1 MSDSFSNLNPDISL
15 IVPFYNEESSVH
27 ELFQRLFSVMGRV
40 GLSYEIICID
50 DGSTDRTYKL
60 LLAER
65 ERDLRIKPVRFVR
78 NFGKEAAL
86 TCGLRLASGRAAIT
100 MDSDLQ
106 HPPEVIA
113 DLVRAWQNG
122 SKMVYGIRRNRDT
135 DGPLRRLFS
144 RAFYSLFRHIAD
156 IRLPEGAGDLRL
168 LDRAVIDSVN
178 ALPERNRFMKGL
190 MTWAGFDYAEVQFDV
205 APRTGGYSHWDFFRL
220 VRFAFDGIASFSTVP
235 LRIWTWGG
243 LHHLPR
249 RNCLWRVPRV
259 THALVWCRC
268 SGLRF
273 AHGCHPVFGRH
284 PDAEPR
290 RNRRIS
296 CAHFHRSQS
305 TSCLPHRGQ
314 ARLRCSS
321 SAYALVYPRT
331 LRSPHLWFWGFALL
345 HFLLWTLVPW
355 SVNPN
360 APLDVIEGYAWGHEW
375 LIGTYK
381 HPPMQAWWL
390 EILAILTDHASWVH
404 FLASQIAVVVAFWAV
419 WDTARHLMNGTKALL
434 GVLLL
439 EGVIYFNFTSTEF
452 NPNVLLLPFWSLI
465 CRSYYRAIKFDKISD
480 WLLLGLWIAGGSLQQ
495 I

>member
-243 LHHLPR
+243 CTISL
-249 RNCLWRVPRV
+249 
-259 THALVWCRC
+259 AAIAYGGYLV
-268 SGLRF
+268 L
-273 AHGCHPVFGRH
+273 
-284 PDAEPR
+284 
-290 RNRRIS
+290 
-296 CAHFHRSQS
+296 
-305 TSCLPHRGQ
+305 
-314 ARLRCSS
+314 
-321 SAYALVYPRT
+321 RT
-331 LRSPHLWFWGFALL
+331 LLSGVD
-345 HFLLWTLVPW
+345 VP
-355 SVNPN
+355 
-360 APLDVIEGYAWGHEW
+360 GYAS
-375 LIGTYK
+375 L
-381 HPPMQAWWL
+381 MV
-390 EILAILTDHASWVH
+390 AIL
-404 FLASQIAVVVAFWAV
+404 FLGGIQMLS
-419 WDTARHLMNGTKALL
+419 L
-434 GVLLL
+434 GVIGEYLAR
-439 EGVIYFNFTSTEF
+439 IFTEVKAR
-452 NPNVLLLPFWSLI
+452 PVYLI
-465 CRSYYRAIKFDKISD
+465 ADKQGFDVPPVPTP
-480 WLLLGLWIAGGSLQQ
+480 
-495 I
+495 